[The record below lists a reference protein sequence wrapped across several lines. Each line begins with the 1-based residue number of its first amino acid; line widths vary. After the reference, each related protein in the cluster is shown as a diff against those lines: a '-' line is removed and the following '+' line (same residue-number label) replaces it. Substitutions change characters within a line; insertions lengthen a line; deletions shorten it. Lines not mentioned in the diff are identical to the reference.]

1 MISDHMHS
9 VVKAGLDVGSLGVL
23 TAWWAGVAPA
33 IATTLTIIWVGY
45 CICEAAYHLY
55 KKFKENKGK

>member
-1 MISDHMHS
+1 MNDHMHS

-33 IATTLTIIWVGY
+33 IATTLTIVWVAY
-45 CICEAAYHLY
+45 CIGEAMYHLY
-55 KKFKENKGK
+55 KKLKDKK